1 MTEPTDIITHS
12 TSMGTITGL
21 NAGTFAIFRGI
32 PYATAKRFEYATP
45 VDTWSQVSDTGATLD
60 ATRWG
65 DTCPQKRVWYA
76 HLEQPERMFY
86 HREFR
91 EGIPYTYSEDCLTL
105 NIYMPNRAAATTTS
119 DRAAATTTSAPLR
132 PVIVFIHGGGFDS
145 GANYDSA
152 IHGERF
158 ASDGYVFVSI
168 TYRVGVLGYCTHQ
181 DIAAANN
188 GRDGN
193 FGLDDQFIALQWIK
207 NHIADFAGD
216 PLNITVMG
224 QSAGAISIQYLCC
237 SEKCRG
243 LFQKAFMVSGGGKF
257 PDFALPRPVTQ
268 TREYWLDVM
277 TTAGCTTFDQFR
289 TLDIKK
295 IYDALETVKS
305 RRRDNTYNTM
315 PVIDGYLIPA
325 PIQELILH
333 PLDIP
338 YIVTYTNNDMYA
350 WLMAHIGHQYA
361 CRTGA
366 WLANFDVDS
375 PGDDNNKAFHSSDIR
390 YWMNTL
396 NDSHRPYTQQDQQL
410 SELLVC
416 YLENYA
422 TTSDPNRGPH
432 TGLPQWSRTTPHSR
446 KALHLVRDIR
456 KIRMKRPNGLK
467 MFWYMMTKGE
477 PK

>member
-1 MTEPTDIITHS
+1 MTEPTDLITRS
-12 TSMGTITGL
+12 TALGTITGL
-21 NAGTFAIFRGI
+21 NAGNFVIFKGI

-45 VDTWSQVSDTGATLD
+45 VQRWTDAGTPDDAPFD
-60 ATRWG
+60 ATRWP

-91 EGIPYTYSEDCLTL
+91 EGVPYTYGENCLTL
-105 NIYMPNRAAATTTS
+105 NIYMPAQATDAAGE
-119 DRAAATTTSAPLR
+119 LR

-145 GANYDSA
+145 GASYDSA

-158 ASDGYVFVSI
+158 AADGFVFVSV

-181 DIAAANN
+181 DIAAANE

-193 FGLDDQFIALQWIK
+193 FGLDDQFTALTWIK
-207 NHIADFAGD
+207 NHIADFSGD
-216 PLNITVMG
+216 PDNITVMG

-257 PDFALPRPVTQ
+257 PDFALPRPAPQ

-277 TTAGCTTFDQFR
+277 ATAGCNSFEEFKI
-289 TLDIKK
+289 LDIKK

-305 RRRDNTYNTM
+305 RRKDNTYNTM
-315 PVIDGYLIPA
+315 PVIDGYLITRPV
-325 PIQELILH
+325 QELIRQ

-338 YIVTYTNNDMYA
+338 YMVTYTNNDMYA
-350 WLMAHIGHQYA
+350 FLMAKIGHEYA
-361 CRTGA
+361 RQTGA
-366 WLANFDVDS
+366 WLANFDVNA
-375 PGDDNNKAFHSSDIR
+375 PGSDHNKAFHSCDIR
-390 YWMNTL
+390 YWMGTL
-396 NDSHRPYTQQDQQL
+396 GDSHRPYAAHDYQL
-410 SELLVC
+410 SEILIR

-422 TTSDPNRGPH
+422 TTSDPNNGPH
-432 TGLPQWSRTTPHSR
+432 TGLPHWPRTTPKSR
-446 KALHLVRDIR
+446 KSLHLVRNIR
-456 KIRMKRPNGLK
+456 KIRMTRPNQLK
-467 MFWYMMTKGE
+467 MLWNMLTIGD